1 MSTARKQGAVEV
13 QVHRA
18 CPACR
23 NGHLHERT
31 SERVF
36 NPHGK
41 ALAVSL
47 LTSICDQCG
56 AEATSASQHDENL
69 RRLAARKAH
78 YGELLMGEEIHALR
92 RRYGLTQQQ
101 ASRIFGKGK
110 IAFSRYENETTYPDE
125 STTRLLALAIAKPE
139 TIKWLA
145 DRSGVN
151 VPLWKERC
159 EDEQRVKLR
168 VLPRPKA
175 QTTKQRIDFF
185 SPSDGSHVPANW
197 SSIAKT
203 KTQVVRTTTLATWVP
218 EEMAA

>member
-1 MSTARKQGAVEV
+1 MSSARKQGAAEV
-13 QVHRA
+13 QVHRS

-23 NGHLHERT
+23 KGHLHEGP

-36 NPHGK
+36 HPRGK
-41 ALAVSL
+41 TLTVSL

-69 RRLAARKAH
+69 HRLAARKAH

-110 IAFSRYENETTYPDE
+110 IAFSRYESETTYPDE

-139 TIKWLA
+139 TLKWLA
-145 DRSGVN
+145 DKSGVN
-151 VPLWKERC
+151 VPLWQERC
-159 EDEQRVKLR
+159 EDQQRVKLR
-168 VLPRPKA
+168 VLARPNA
-175 QTTKQRIDFF
+175 PARKQRIDYH
-185 SPSDGSHVPANW
+185 SPSNAPHTPASW

-203 KTQVVRTTTLATWVP
+203 KTQVVRTTTVTTWVL
-218 EEMAA
+218 EEMVA